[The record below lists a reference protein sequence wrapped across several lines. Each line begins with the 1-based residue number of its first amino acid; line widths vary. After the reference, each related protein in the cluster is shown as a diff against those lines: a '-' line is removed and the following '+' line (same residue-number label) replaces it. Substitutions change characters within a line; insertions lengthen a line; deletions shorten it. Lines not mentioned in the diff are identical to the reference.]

1 MTAAGTRVGTIEG
14 SRLAAELST
23 VASLRPRRT
32 AAVRGGAILEWGCT
46 QGIEAA
52 AAEAAAAETRL
63 WEERCAT
70 LMDASTELEQLYLSV
85 RLAQFAA
92 SACSGSGWR
101 ALFSSAVSRGHAS
114 PLVFVPRPRRRRRG
128 SARRTKSALQP
139 SKDRRSRK
147 LAWRSSRASAQ
158 VCRSRCFRYFIA
170 SGHFGLGLPTNC
182 RDGLRRVLLHPG
194 RSNCAIADDRSY
206 LMGIRS

>member
-1 MTAAGTRVGTIEG
+1 
-14 SRLAAELST
+14 
-23 VASLRPRRT
+23 
-32 AAVRGGAILEWGCT
+32 
-46 QGIEAA
+46 
-52 AAEAAAAETRL
+52 
-63 WEERCAT
+63 
-70 LMDASTELEQLYLSV
+70 MDASTELEQLYLSV

-182 RDGLRRVLLHPG
+182 RDGVRRVLLHPG
-194 RSNCAIADDRSY
+194 RSNCAIALGRQVISDGNSKLVDLTEKLEAEIDRNQFLEDACTKLIEQLKEQQS
-206 LMGIRS
+206 LGAGVGLPAE